1 MDDFQ
6 HRLIVALE
14 RLAGREGGAAGG
26 LEVGERLDAL
36 VIVLEEIRDRL
47 ADIAEGL
54 PGPPGG
60 GHP

>member
-14 RLAGREGGAAGG
+14 RLAGREGQAPG
-26 LEVGERLDAL
+26 LLELGDRLDGL
-36 VIVLEEIRDRL
+36 LIVLEEIRDRL
-47 ADIAEGL
+47 ADLVERL

-60 GHP
+60 HP